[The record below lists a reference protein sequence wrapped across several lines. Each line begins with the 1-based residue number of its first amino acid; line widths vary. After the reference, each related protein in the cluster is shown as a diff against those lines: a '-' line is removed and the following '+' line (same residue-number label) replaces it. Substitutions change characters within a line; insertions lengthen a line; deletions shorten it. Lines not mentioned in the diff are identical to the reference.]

1 MGHQNSAKV
10 IWKGEDLNFKGKVG
24 SGYEFDVGGGSN
36 KVGGS
41 PMEYLL
47 IGLVGCTAVDVVGML
62 EKQRQNVLG
71 LEVEAVGLRADDYPM
86 VYTDVT
92 VNYLVRGIDVDPR
105 AVERAI
111 QLSEEKY
118 CSASAMFM
126 RAGTNMILTFEI
138 IEEVDED

>member
-1 MGHQNSAKV
+1 MAHQNSAKT
-10 IWKGEDLNFKGKVG
+10 IWKGEALNFTGVTG
-24 SGYEFDVGGGSN
+24 SDYEFDVGGGPG

-47 IGLVGCTAVDVVGML
+47 VGLSGCTAVDVISML
-62 EKQRQNVLG
+62 KKQRQEVLG

-92 VNYLVRGIDVDPR
+92 VNYLVRGKDIDPR
-105 AVERAI
+105 KVERAI

-118 CSASAMFM
+118 CSASAMFT
-126 RAGTNMILTFEI
+126 RSGAKIELTFT
-138 IEEVDED
+138 IEEVEEV